1 MICHIKLGKLSWCK
15 IPYSQRPDLAI
26 VAREEGLFLTCSHVT
41 RDKAER
47 MVRFLHRY
55 GIDLAR
61 VVMGACEEAPQA
73 KGAAAFLLLNAHHNS
88 SDRCEIPCSAT
99 TQPTAPH
106 T

>member
-15 IPYSQRPDLAI
+15 IPYSQRPDLAMI
-26 VAREEGLFLTCSHVT
+26 AREEGLFLTCSHPT
-41 RDKAER
+41 REKAER

-61 VVMGACEEAPQA
+61 VVTGPCEEAPQA
-73 KGAAAFLLLNAHHNS
+73 NGVALLPPNVEDNS
-88 SDRCEIPCSAT
+88 SKLCASSCPASTPRT
-99 TQPTAPH
+99 GPH